1 MTTESTSPRAVR
13 FLALDVADNLDASK
27 LPVVMERPQ
36 LSKHNSASSNDSP
49 EDPQP
54 ASLDAGVVSYYD
66 SNSHSTQYT
75 TYDGRNPAPRPRGAS
90 TEMNGTA
97 GRALETLNGATS
109 RPQRPTG
116 PARTPSS
123 TYAPARRPK
132 PQHAMSVADQIR
144 HRSSSASRFRRDP
157 NASYRAQEKAYVQ
170 RLRQDQPNEYF
181 EPYTPSLGYGSDSET
196 DDDTPS
202 TAEHYDNDPY
212 DQETLLF
219 YNNDD
224 LQPSSEDVKDP
235 ASRERLEWHGMLAS
249 VLTGD
254 VVRQEKKRLIGAS
267 EKQDED
273 ALKAEIWLGVR
284 SRICGRTLAAQRRMI
299 EDGRATLNTTLEE
312 ITKFEVKGESE
323 AGKSAIEQVRDV
335 VRKIEKCES
344 LYPSRTALINTH
356 KAAGSD
362 QYLATC
368 DAVVSWHNTTE
379 LINTE
384 LAILQSWVGNAELD
398 FLKAKARS
406 PSGNGLSDESS
417 FLDRILKEDGL
428 KSLQGEKSMLLG
440 VSKVIMKAKST
451 LIQNSEAFAQ
461 RHLPPYIEE
470 LLTLISFP
478 SRLIEEIIKV
488 RLAYAKKMKE
498 SAKANTMMQEQMIS
512 QFQILLKLAIRIK
525 LEYASIS
532 QPEPGWDLPPCIDE
546 SFDQVV
552 LDALKYYFKMLSW
565 KLGGNKNAFK
575 EAEVLEQEWN
585 FSNEIGRHLQGGDV
599 EVAEQFSSLTH
610 KALYR
615 LSQTFERELQRK
627 PKETIPEMNKRYKA
641 ILDSVRVRQRMLQR
655 FSRVLSDRFENA
667 TDFSISMS
675 RDKLLHFYD
684 RLIESGH
691 FLVYTASIEH
701 DGIFLVAPPSLWN
714 RPHDIQSILGTCYH
728 GDEMPEDPTNPY
740 LLILRPEQQI
750 HWGGRQI
757 DANIREPP
765 VDVKLGHVRLIA
777 DGSQARLANARLAFL
792 ESIDMHIDMV
802 VEQRANLHIVNAKL
816 TEIKKVAYKLSN
828 TIMDSVEII
837 RKATEGLDCQ
847 ELIQTCFIF
856 ATEFGQRSLLYMDRN
871 RRQMNNLKLTKL
883 ALDWVSFICD
893 DCIASD
899 RKTFRW
905 AVLALEF
912 AMLMTQGQH
921 ILALGDDEYS
931 KLRAKVGGC
940 MSLLISHFDIMG
952 ARSTL
957 AAQAEK
963 QRIEALAGQFR
974 KMDVSR
980 MLDDEESAK
989 YVQGQR
995 LEQLM
1000 ELDEIRKQKEAERQ
1014 ALGRVLEESN
1024 EADRSLTFLSSSA
1037 TNVTMRWQQGQFIG
1051 GGTFGS
1057 VYAAINLD
1065 SGYLMAV
1072 KEIRLQDPQLIPTIA
1087 GQIRDEMNVLEVL
1100 DHPNVVSYFGIEVH
1114 RDKVYIFMEYCSGG
1128 SLAALLEHGRIEDEQ
1143 VIMVY
1148 ALQLLEGLAY
1158 LHESG
1163 IVHRDIK
1170 PESKY
1175 LHEVTLVERF

>member
-1 MTTESTSPRAVR
+1 
-13 FLALDVADNLDASK
+13 
-27 LPVVMERPQ
+27 
-36 LSKHNSASSNDSP
+36 
-49 EDPQP
+49 
-54 ASLDAGVVSYYD
+54 
-66 SNSHSTQYT
+66 
-75 TYDGRNPAPRPRGAS
+75 
-90 TEMNGTA
+90 MNGNPVRVVEPPISA
-97 GRALETLNGATS
+97 A
-109 RPQRPTG
+109 RPQRPGG
-116 PARTPSS
+116 PARTPSN
-123 TYAPARRPK
+123 TYAPARRP
-132 PQHAMSVADQIR
+132 QHAGTPLPVSTR
-144 HRSSSASRFRRDP
+144 NRSSSASRPKRDA

-170 RLRQDQPNEYF
+170 RLRQDQPTEYF
-181 EPYTPSLGYGSDSET
+181 EPYTPSLGYSS
-196 DDDTPS
+196 DDDSDEDSPPS
-202 TAEHYDNDPY
+202 SDHPFDNDGY

-219 YNNDD
+219 YGNDD
-224 LQPSSEDVKDP
+224 LQPTLDDLKDP
-235 ASRERLEWHGMLAS
+235 ANRERLEWHGMLAS

-267 EKQDED
+267 EKQGED
-273 ALKAEIWLGVR
+273 SLKAEIWLGVR
-284 SRICGRTLAAQRRMI
+284 SKLCGRTVAAQRRII
-299 EDGRATLNTTLEE
+299 EDGRANLDAAIDE
-312 ITKFEVKGESE
+312 ITKFQVQGESE
-323 AGKSAIEQVRDV
+323 AGKPPIQQVHDV
-335 VRKIEKCES
+335 VKRIERCES
-344 LYPSRTALINTH
+344 LFPSRTAMIQVN
-356 KAAGSD
+356 KASGSP

-368 DAVVSWHNTTE
+368 DAVISWHNTTE

-384 LAILQSWVGNAELD
+384 LAILQNWVGNAELD
-398 FLKAKARS
+398 FLRAKERS
-406 PSGNGLSDESS
+406 PGANGLSDESS
-417 FLDRILKEDGL
+417 FIDRLLKEDGL
-428 KSLQGEKSMLLG
+428 KSLQGKKSMLLG
-440 VSKVIMKAKST
+440 VSEVILKAKST
-451 LIQNSEAFAQ
+451 LIQNSEAFAK

-488 RLAYAKKMKE
+488 RLAYAKKMKD
-498 SAKANTMMQEQMIS
+498 SAQQNSMMQEQMIS
-512 QFQILLKLAIRIK
+512 QFQILLKLAVRIK
-525 LEYASIS
+525 QEYAAIS
-532 QPEPGWDLPPCIDE
+532 KPEPGWDLPPCIDE

-552 LDALKYYFKMLSW
+552 LDALRYYFKMLSW
-565 KLGGNKNAFK
+565 KLSGNKNAFK

-627 PKETIPEMNKRYKA
+627 PKETPGEMNKRYKQ

-667 TDFSISMS
+667 SDFSIAMG
-675 RDKLLHFYD
+675 RENLMRLYD
-684 RLIESGH
+684 ALIESGH
-691 FLVYTASIEH
+691 FLVYTASFEH
-701 DGIFLVAPPSLWN
+701 DGIFLIASPSLWDN
-714 RPHDIQSILGTCYH
+714 PDYIEAILGTCYH
-728 GDEMPEDPTNPY
+728 DEDKPEDPASPY
-740 LLILRPEQQI
+740 LLIIRPEIPI

-757 DANIREPP
+757 DASMREPP
-765 VDVKLGHVRLIA
+765 VDVKVGHIRLIA
-777 DGSQARLANARLAFL
+777 NGSQARLANARISFL
-792 ESIDMHIDMV
+792 ELIDMHLDMV
-802 VEQRANLHIVNAKL
+802 VEQRSHLHKVNAKL
-816 TEIKKVAYKLSN
+816 MEIKKVAYKLSN

-837 RKATEGLDCQ
+837 RKQTLGMDCQ
-847 ELIQTCFIF
+847 ELIQNCFVF

-912 AMLMTQGQH
+912 AMVMTNGQH
-921 ILALGDDEYS
+921 ILALGEDEYA
-931 KLRAKVGGC
+931 KLRSKVAGC

-963 QRIEALAGQFR
+963 QRVEALAGQFR
-974 KMDVSR
+974 KMEVGR
-980 MLDDEESAK
+980 LLDDEESAL
-989 YVQGQR
+989 YVRDQR
-995 LEQLM
+995 LEQLAV
-1000 ELDEIRKQKEAERQ
+1000 LDDVRKQKEAERQ
-1014 ALGRVLEESN
+1014 ALGRVLEEST
-1024 EADRSLTFLSSSA
+1024 EADRSLTYLSSSA
-1037 TNVTMRWQQGQFIG
+1037 TNVTMRWSQGQYIG

-1087 GQIRDEMNVLEVL
+1087 CQIRDEMGVLEVL
-1100 DHPNVVSYFGIEVH
+1100 DHPNVVSYYGIEVH

-1128 SLAALLEHGRIEDEQ
+1128 SLAGLLEHGRIEDEQ

-1170 PESKY
+1170 PESES
-1175 LHEVTLVERF
+1175 LCLPDARFRTNQCPRHPP